1 MLKPIRNILGVGSI
15 PSHRASAVD
24 WMRRNGVYV
33 HRVHGSGGIRFEV
46 NLLDLPFDERILC
59 IESEVGGA
67 SVVEGQ
73 YDDLMHAEFA
83 LATPARRDRAE
94 RKAAIALTLIT
105 LREQGVKEADRLA
118 IVRKK
123 FGSEGTS
130 TPSFKRLL
138 KAVKGV
144 APINFA
150 PALLDKYTPPKKRA
164 EMSEDA
170 WRFFMTLI
178 RDAAPEWPLK
188 SAWRDTRDA
197 GSVIGW
203 DVPSYSTIYRRWADL
218 DEAQRVEARL
228 GYEAA
233 RARQCRLWPVAA
245 RLW

>member
-1 MLKPIRNILGVGSI
+1 MLTVSDIQNLPGVPSTGPGVRKWLKANSVPVRLYGKRFKFSI
-15 PSHRASAVD
+15 S
-24 WMRRNGVYV
+24 
-33 HRVHGSGGIRFEV
+33 
-46 NLLDLPFDERILC
+46 DLPTQVKHEYWFRNLSTI
-59 IESEVGGA
+59 SVA
-67 SVVEGQ
+67 SGD

-83 LATPARRDRAE
+83 LATPSRRDRAE

-118 IVRKK
+118 IVRKR

-130 TPSFKRLL
+130 TPSLKRLL

-150 PALLDKYTPPKKRA
+150 PALLDKYTLPKKRA

-197 GSVIGW
+197 GCVMGCSFIFHILPAVG
-203 DVPSYSTIYRRWADL
+203 
-218 DEAQRVEARL
+218 
-228 GYEAA
+228 
-233 RARQCRLWPVAA
+233 
-245 RLW
+245 